1 MSLSGTIRRGDRQP
15 LGSPEQV
22 KTQLAK
28 AFPGTQF
35 ILVRDGGFIRPSG
48 FNLTSLLIR
57 LFEPRY
63 PYWEGNFEGDKF
75 AVVFELGVEPVIKTV
90 EFTLYGPGTLG
101 ADAHFASL
109 SEQTG
114 WQTKFPKF

>member
-48 FNLTSLLIR
+48 FNLTSLLIWSR
-57 LFEPRY
+57 NAGCGCSLRQPLRTD
-63 PYWEGNFEGDKF
+63 GLADKISQILACQRSDPPLAA
-75 AVVFELGVEPVIKTV
+75 AVSPTWV
-90 EFTLYGPGTLG
+90 
-101 ADAHFASL
+101 D
-109 SEQTG
+109 
-114 WQTKFPKF
+114 